1 MKINKQEL
9 LQFADQCV
17 KCGQCLAVCPT
28 YNLYQ
33 NEAESPRGRISLI
46 QGLMH
51 GHLDSTDKTTL
62 LHLDHCL
69 YCGNCES
76 ACPSGVNYIKLLD
89 RSKQLYPV
97 NAIASWQL
105 DLLTNKKLFT
115 PGRAAS
121 RFLPQRLKNHV
132 PAIFQQALSLSTPKV
147 KPVTYK
153 AASATSDRKKI
164 GIFTGCIGHQIDSK
178 AINLTARLLDYC
190 GLEAVIPRTQS
201 CCGAI
206 YQHEGHS
213 DKAERLLQKNQQVF
227 YHEDVEKV
235 IFFASGC
242 GTWLKQGDF
251 SMPVIEA
258 TRFIASLDEV
268 ARFRAS
274 IEGKI
279 AIHRPCSLD
288 SSGKGWD
295 IMLQLIQAIA
305 GEQLVELPGNDS
317 CCGSAGLHFLKHPQ
331 AARQL
336 LAPKLQSLMDIAPRK
351 LLTANT
357 GCTLHFYNGIE
368 ERGLD
373 IEVMHPA
380 EWVSG
385 LLLQGKD
392 LSR

>member
-1 MKINKQEL
+1 MNNHKQEL
-9 LQFADQCV
+9 LQLADQCV

-46 QGLMH
+46 QGLLE
-51 GHLDSTDKTTL
+51 GQLDSTDKTTL

-69 YCGNCES
+69 SCGNCEP
-76 ACPSGVNYIKLLD
+76 ACPSGVNYIDLLD

-105 DLLTNKKLFT
+105 DLLTNKKLFSQ
-115 PGRAAS
+115 GMAAS
-121 RFLPQRLKNHV
+121 KFLPQGLKNHV
-132 PAIFQQALSLSTPKV
+132 PAIFQQALRLSTPEV
-147 KPVTYK
+147 QPVTYNT
-153 AASATSDRKKI
+153 ASTASGRQKI

-178 AINLTARLLDYC
+178 AINLTARLLEYC
-190 GLEAVIPRTQS
+190 GFDAAIPRTQS

-213 DKAERLLQKNQQVF
+213 HKAKRLLEKNRQVF
-227 YHEDVEKV
+227 IENDVEQ
-235 IFFASGC
+235 IIYFASGC

-251 SMPVIEA
+251 SVPVTEA

-279 AIHRPCSLD
+279 AIHRPCSVD
-288 SSGKGWD
+288 NSGKDWD

-305 GEQLVELPGNDS
+305 GEQLVELPANDS
-317 CCGSAGLHFLKHPQ
+317 CCGSAGLHLLKHPQ
-331 AARQL
+331 AASQL
-336 LAPKLQSLMDIAPRK
+336 LAPKLQSLMDIAPTK

-357 GCTLHFYNGIE
+357 GCALHFFNGLE
-368 ERGLD
+368 KSGLD

-392 LSR
+392 SKW